1 MPVRSPALT
10 SQRWQRLIPVAFI
23 TYSFAYLDRSNYSI
37 SAAGGLD
44 TRLHI
49 SSAQSGLLGGLFF
62 IGYFLFQV
70 PAGSFA
76 ERRSVKTLLFWALCA
91 WGVLA
96 ALQGAITTYW
106 LLAADRFLLGVVEA
120 VVLPGMLVFLAHW
133 FTRAERGRAD
143 TFLILGNP
151 VTLLWMS
158 VVSGYLAAA
167 VGYRWMFVIEGLPA
181 IAWAFVFRRLADDR
195 PQDAAWLGDGER
207 EKIEQALT
215 AEQRDLPDPRGIRE
229 VIRSWNVVVLA
240 AQYFLWSVGVYGL
253 VFWLPSIVKHLTG
266 QGIATSGLLSAVP
279 YAAAVIAMIAVSAA
293 SDRRGSR
300 RVFVWV
306 PLGVA
311 AVCFAVSYLARG
323 STFTTA
329 FVLLILAAAAMYA
342 PYGPYF
348 AYITELLPAADAAP
362 ATGMINAFGGL
373 GGFVGTYIV
382 GALGGGT
389 SAVPFVFLA
398 ACLFVA
404 ALLMFVVRPPGQM
417 ARWGDDR
424 GAGPASQRRQGGW
437 VRGAGAG
444 DGAAGGDQVGAAAPG
459 GAAAQKE
466 VKGT

>member
-1 MPVRSPALT
+1 MAVRSAALS
-10 SQRWQRLIPVAFI
+10 SQRWRRLIPIAFI

-49 SSAQSGLLGGLFF
+49 TSAQSGFLGGLFF

-70 PAGSFA
+70 PAGNFA
-76 ERRSVKTLLFWALCA
+76 ERRSVKTLLFWSLCA
-91 WGVLA
+91 WGLLA
-96 ALQGAITTYW
+96 ALQGVITSYW
-106 LLAADRFLLGVVEA
+106 LLAVDRFLLGVVEA
-120 VVLPGMLVFLAHW
+120 VVLPAMLVFLSHW
-133 FTRAERGRAD
+133 FSRAERGRAN

-167 VGYRWMFVIEGLPA
+167 VGYRWMFIIEGLPA
-181 IAWAFVFRRLADDR
+181 IAWAFIFRHLTDDR
-195 PQDAAWLGDGER
+195 PEDAAWLGKDER
-207 EKIEQALT
+207 HDLEQALA
-215 AEQRDLPDPRGIRE
+215 AEQRELPEPRGFAE
-229 VIRSWNVVVLA
+229 VARSWNVVVLS
-240 AQYFLWSVGVYGL
+240 AQYLLWSVGVYGL

-266 QGIATSGLLSAVP
+266 QGIGTSGLLTAIP

-293 SDRRGSR
+293 SDRFRSR
-300 RVFVWV
+300 RVFTWV
-306 PLGVA
+306 PLLISA
-311 AVCFAVSYLARG
+311 ICFAVSYLTRG
-323 STFTTA
+323 GTFTTS
-329 FVLLILAAAAMYA
+329 FIVLIIAAASMYA

-398 ACLFVA
+398 ACLLVA
-404 ALLMFVVRPPGQM
+404 AMAMFAIRPPGQPI
-417 ARWGDDR
+417 APRAVADR
-424 GAGPASQRRQGGW
+424 G
-437 VRGAGAG
+437 
-444 DGAAGGDQVGAAAPG
+444 DTDQARAAAR
-459 GAAAQKE
+459 Q
-466 VKGT
+466 